1 MKMLMMIQYSMIIS
15 MNFNSISNT
24 HNGMLRRKILMITSD
39 NANNDIS
46 NNDNNDKNSDNDNS
60 NRIIIII
67 G

>member
-39 NANNDIS
+39 NANND
-46 NNDNNDKNSDNDNS
+46 DNDKNSDNDNS

>member
-1 MKMLMMIQYSMIIS
+1 
-15 MNFNSISNT
+15 
-24 HNGMLRRKILMITSD
+24 MLRRKILMITSD

>member
-1 MKMLMMIQYSMIIS
+1 